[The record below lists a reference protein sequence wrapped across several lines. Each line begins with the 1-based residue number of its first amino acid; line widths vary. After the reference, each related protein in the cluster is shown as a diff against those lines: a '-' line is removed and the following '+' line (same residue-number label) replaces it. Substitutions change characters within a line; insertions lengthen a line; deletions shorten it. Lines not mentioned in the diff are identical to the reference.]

1 VVVACVVVAKAAK
14 KFVELAYEDEKNVE
28 LAFENCCSAVQVL
41 AWPRLRPMVR
51 AVPPLYVPLNVR
63 VPSVA
68 ERLARLEP
76 RAMPLI
82 VEFASMALVIAAL
95 AMENVPEVPPMRL
108 PRVPE
113 YVRTE
118 PMEGV
123 EVAMLVMVLFPEAY
137 TIWPEERLVEVARP
151 FQEMAGVVPPEET
164 IGQVPETEV
173 TYVPAGCAPMVL
185 YEIVSTPD
193 PLKVEPEIAPVPPLL
208 KVILLRF
215 EPSATPEMV
224 EFCNAVFGILPTET
238 VGV

>member
-1 VVVACVVVAKAAK
+1 
-14 KFVELAYEDEKNVE
+14 
-28 LAFENCCSAVQVL
+28 
-41 AWPRLRPMVR
+41 
-51 AVPPLYVPLNVR
+51 
-63 VPSVA
+63 
-68 ERLARLEP
+68 
-76 RAMPLI
+76 MPLI